1 MALKNSIIRK
11 IAYYQTLISVF
22 TFSDENVVKPMETTE
37 KPKDFERNP
46 QNDDDDD
53 QRQGRVAEFN
63 NELTMA
69 LLRATQGKSHYCAQ
83 LVELQNS
90 NKTVEKR
97 QKRFVW
103 FFGIA
108 IGLVIC
114 K

>member
-1 MALKNSIIRK
+1 M
-11 IAYYQTLISVF
+11 F

-37 KPKDFERNP
+37 KPKDFERHNDDD
-46 QNDDDDD
+46 DDDDD

-63 NELTMA
+63 DELTVA
-69 LLRATQGKSHYCAQ
+69 LLWATQGKFHHCAQ

-90 NKTVEKR
+90 NKTVQKR

-114 K
+114 KWN